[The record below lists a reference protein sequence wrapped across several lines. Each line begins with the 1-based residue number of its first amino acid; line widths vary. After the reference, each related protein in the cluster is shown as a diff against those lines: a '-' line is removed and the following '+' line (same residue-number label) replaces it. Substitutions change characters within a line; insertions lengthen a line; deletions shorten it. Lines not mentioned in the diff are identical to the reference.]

1 MQTLPVTHVVLL
13 RPKPSLTAAERE
25 ALLDAMQHAFTSI
38 AEIRRVRIGK
48 RRQLG
53 RSYEAMMT
61 GNYEFLCV
69 IEFDDEAALRAYLD
83 HPAHAEL
90 GRLFYVSSEA
100 SLVYDFNMV
109 EPDHI
114 RELLDTAD

>member
-1 MQTLPVTHVVLL
+1 MVTHVVLL

-25 ALLDAMQHAFTSI
+25 ALLDAMKQAFTSI

-48 RRQLG
+48 RRRLG
-53 RSYEAMMT
+53 RGYEAMMT
-61 GNYEFLCV
+61 ENYEFLCV
-69 IEFDDEAALRAYLD
+69 IEFDNEAALTAYLD

-100 SLVYDFNMV
+100 ALVYDFTMV
-109 EPDHI
+109 EPDNI
-114 RELLDTAD
+114 RQLLDPAN